1 MGIFDKFKKG
11 FQKSASAFSSGLKE
25 IIVKKE
31 IDDENL
37 NKIEE
42 FLIQSDVGI
51 EAASEIKKI
60 ISTKKID
67 PNKDLTAEIN
77 LILNEYIVSLMKP
90 LENSSFFMKKEK
102 LNATLISGVN
112 GVGKTTSIGKISK
125 ILKTNGNKVML
136 AASDTFRAAAIEQLE
151 NWANKIEEFLIQSDV
166 GVEVASEIKE
176 IISSKKIDPNKD
188 LKKEINFIL
197 KEYITS
203 LMKPLEN
210 KSFFNKKEKLNAT
223 LIAGVNGVGKTTSI
237 GKISKILKTNGNKI
251 MLAASDTF
259 RAAAIEQLE
268 NWANKVDVQITK
280 SSQGSDPASVA
291 YKAIEDSIKNNF
303 DQVLIDTAGR
313 LQNKK
318 NLMEEYKKIANVT
331 KKIDPEA
338 PHDVILIL
346 DATSGQN
353 VINQVQ
359 EFNKII
365 PITGIIMTKLDGTA
379 KGGILLALAKKYKLP
394 IIALGLGE
402 KEDDLQIFNA
412 ENFADAFIQTN

>member
-11 FQKSASAFSSGLKE
+11 FQKSASALSSGLKE

-51 EAASEIKKI
+51 EAASEIKEI
-60 ISTKKID
+60 ISTKKVD
-67 PNKDLTAEIN
+67 PNKDLASEIN
-77 LILNEYIVSLMKP
+77 HILKDYIISLMKP
-90 LENSSFFMKKEK
+90 LENSSFFAKKDK
-102 LNATLISGVN
+102 LNAILISGVN
-112 GVGKTTSIGKISK
+112 GVGKTTSIAKIGK
-125 ILKTNGNKVML
+125 ILKDKGNKVMF

-151 NWANKIEEFLIQSDV
+151 NWANKIDV
-166 GVEVASEIKE
+166 K
-176 IISSKKIDPNKD
+176 
-188 LKKEINFIL
+188 
-197 KEYITS
+197 
-203 LMKPLEN
+203 
-210 KSFFNKKEKLNAT
+210 
-223 LIAGVNGVGKTTSI
+223 
-237 GKISKILKTNGNKI
+237 
-251 MLAASDTF
+251 
-259 RAAAIEQLE
+259 
-268 NWANKVDVQITK
+268 ITK
-280 SSQGSDPASVA
+280 SSQGSDPASVT
-291 YKAIEDSIKNNF
+291 YKAVEEAINNNF
-303 DQVLIDTAGR
+303 NQVLIDTAGR

-338 PHDVILIL
+338 PHDVILVL

-353 VINQVQ
+353 IINQVE

-402 KEDDLQIFNA
+402 KEDDMQIFEA
-412 ENFADAFIQTN
+412 EKFAEAFTQTS

>member
-1 MGIFDKFKKG
+1 MGIFDKFKEG
-11 FQKSASAFSSGLKE
+11 FQKSASALSSGIKE
-25 IIVKKE
+25 IIVKKK

-42 FLIQSDVGI
+42 FLIKSDVGI
-51 EAASEIKKI
+51 EAASEIKQI

-67 PNKDLTAEIN
+67 PSKDLSLEIN
-77 LILNEYIVSLMKP
+77 LILKDYIISLMKP
-90 LENSSFFMKKEK
+90 LENKSFFTKKDK
-102 LNATLISGVN
+102 LNAILISGVN
-112 GVGKTTSIGKISK
+112 GVGKTTTIGKIGK
-125 ILKTNGNKVML
+125 ILKSNGNKVMF

-151 NWANKIEEFLIQSDV
+151 NWANKI
-166 GVEVASEIKE
+166 
-176 IISSKKIDPNKD
+176 
-188 LKKEINFIL
+188 
-197 KEYITS
+197 
-203 LMKPLEN
+203 
-210 KSFFNKKEKLNAT
+210 
-223 LIAGVNGVGKTTSI
+223 
-237 GKISKILKTNGNKI
+237 
-251 MLAASDTF
+251 
-259 RAAAIEQLE
+259 
-268 NWANKVDVQITK
+268 DVQVIK

-291 YKAIEDSIKNNF
+291 YKAIEDALKNNF

-331 KKIDPEA
+331 KKIDAEA
-338 PHDVILIL
+338 PHDVVLVL

-353 VINQVQ
+353 IINQVE

-402 KEDDLQIFNA
+402 KEDDLQIFEA
-412 ENFADAFIQTN
+412 EKFADAFTQTD